1 MDLATEYITDLVEQ
15 FEKLKGLADK
25 ALARV
30 SDDEFFRQIDRESNS
45 LAVICQHVGGNL
57 RSRWQDFLTS
67 DGEKPDRNRDEEF
80 EAGPETTRQSVLEV
94 WERGWRAALDSLRSL
109 RAGDMEKPVF
119 IRGERHSV
127 VQAANRSLQ
136 HTAYHVGQIVY
147 LARHLSP
154 DDWQSLS
161 IPRKQS
167 QAFNQRAWGTREAS
181 GRKS

>member
-1 MDLATEYITDLVEQ
+1 MDLATEYLGDLVEQ

-30 SDDEFFRQIDRESNS
+30 SDEEFFRQIDRESNS
-45 LAVICQHVGGNL
+45 LAVICKHVGGNL
-57 RSRWQDFLTS
+57 RSRWRDFLTS

-80 EAGPETTRQSVLEV
+80 ESGPNATRQAVMDV
-94 WERGWRAALDSLRSL
+94 WERGWRTALDSLSAL
-109 RAGDMEKPVF
+109 QPADTTKEVF

-136 HTAYHVGQIVY
+136 HTAYHVGQIVF
-147 LARHLSP
+147 LARHLRP

-161 IPRKQS
+161 IPRRQS
-167 QAFNQRAWGTREAS
+167 DAFNNRAWGTRDAS
-181 GRKS
+181 GRK